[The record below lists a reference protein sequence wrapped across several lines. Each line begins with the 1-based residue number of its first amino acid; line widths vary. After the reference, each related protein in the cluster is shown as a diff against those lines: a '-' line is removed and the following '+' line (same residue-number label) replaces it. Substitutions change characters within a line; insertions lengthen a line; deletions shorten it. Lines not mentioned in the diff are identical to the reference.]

1 MTSNLQSMIL
11 RFFSQIPEDTF
22 DARLKE
28 IGVEEDNIKKLKEM
42 ISYGKITETKKG
54 EESTS
59 KS

>member
-42 ISYGKITETKKG
+42 IKKSNDDLEG
-54 EESTS
+54 RS
-59 KS
+59 